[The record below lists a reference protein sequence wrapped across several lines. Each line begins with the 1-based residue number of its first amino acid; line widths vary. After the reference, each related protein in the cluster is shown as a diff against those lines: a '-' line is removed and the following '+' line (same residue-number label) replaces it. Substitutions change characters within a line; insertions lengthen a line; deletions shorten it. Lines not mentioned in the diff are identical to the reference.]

1 MNINLKIKLP
11 EPPKK
16 AISKSPSAR
25 LPGEKA
31 PFKEMTQGV
40 RNLVPQ
46 QSFDGLRI
54 TSPRTHE
61 VRREPSIDDKF
72 QEFLAGEARQRKEL
86 NLRLRG
92 QEYRAQFLI
101 NCMAAE

>member
-11 EPPKK
+11 EPAKTKK
-16 AISKSPSAR
+16 ASASPSAR

-31 PFKEMTQGV
+31 PFKEMGV

-54 TSPRTHE
+54 GSCRTHE
-61 VRREPSIDDKF
+61 VRREPSVDEKF

-101 NCMAAE
+101 NCMNAE